1 MAHEII
7 DQSSLIATNLEDG
20 KPPDSHP
27 AYFDDHDSTR
37 RIGYLDARQAGMS
50 L

>member
-20 KPPDSHP
+20 NLQI
-27 AYFDDHDSTR
+27 AIQRIST
-37 RIGYLDARQAGMS
+37 IMTQHAE
-50 L
+50 